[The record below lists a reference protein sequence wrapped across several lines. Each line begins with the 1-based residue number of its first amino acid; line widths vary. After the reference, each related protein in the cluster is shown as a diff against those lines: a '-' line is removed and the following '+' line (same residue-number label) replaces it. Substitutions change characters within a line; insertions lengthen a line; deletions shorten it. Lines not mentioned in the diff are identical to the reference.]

1 MYDNVAFRD
10 AIRMRYPTSPTEN
23 DSLPSA
29 DLTIQRF
36 GVSEEEARTYMVR

>member
-10 AIRMRYPTSPTEN
+10 AIRIRYPTSPTEN

-29 DLTIQRF
+29 GLTSQRV
-36 GVSEEEARTYMVR
+36 GVQEGEARTYMVR

>member
-29 DLTIQRF
+29 SQRF
-36 GVSEEEARTYMVR
+36 GVSEDARTYMVR